1 MEKKNAKTVCVSNV
15 RKVLALLVL
24 SFLFSIL
31 SGQESDRDT
40 PALKDR
46 LFYGGNIALQ
56 FGTITNIEISPVI
69 GLWIFPKLAVAI
81 GPSYIY
87 YKDMYGATDIYG
99 GRSYIQY
106 VIFRD
111 LDKFIPLGIH
121 TSLCL
126 HLEDEMLSL
135 DSRLKDNTSLSTNRF
150 MVNTVLGGIA
160 ISQQIGSR
168 SSVNLMILWT
178 LNDPGY
184 QLYSNPE
191 IRIGFV
197 F

>member
-1 MEKKNAKTVCVSNV
+1 MERKNIKTVYVSNM
-15 RKVLALLVL
+15 RKIPALIILF
-24 SFLFSIL
+24 FLFSIL
-31 SGQESDRDT
+31 SGQESDKDT

-56 FGTITNIEISPVI
+56 FGTPTNIEIAPII
-69 GLWIFPKLAVAI
+69 GIWVLPKLAVAL
-81 GPSYIY
+81 GPSYMY
-87 YKDMYGATDIYG
+87 YKDLNVSADIYG
-99 GRSYIQY
+99 GRAYAQFV
-106 VIFRD
+106 VIRD

-135 DSRLKDNTSLSTNRF
+135 DSSLRDNTSSSAGRF
-150 MVNTVLGGIA
+150 MVNTVLGGLA
-160 ISQQIGSR
+160 ISQQIGTR

-191 IRIGFV
+191 IRIGFA

>member
-1 MEKKNAKTVCVSNV
+1 MERKNIKTVCVSNM
-15 RKVLALLVL
+15 RKIPTMVILF
-24 SFLFSIL
+24 FLFSIL
-31 SGQESDRDT
+31 SGQESEKDT

-56 FGTITNIEISPVI
+56 FGTITNIEIAPVV
-69 GLWIFPKLAVAI
+69 GLWLLPKLAVAI

-87 YKDMYGATDIYG
+87 YKDMYGSIDFYG
-99 GRSYIQY
+99 GRAYTQY
-106 VIFRD
+106 VVFRD
-111 LDKFIPLGIH
+111 LDKFIPLGVH

-135 DSRLKDNTSLSTNRF
+135 DSRLKDNTSVSSGRF
-150 MVNTVLGGIA
+150 INNTVLGGFA
-160 ISQQIGSR
+160 ISQQIGNR
-168 SSVNLMILWT
+168 SSVNLMFLWT

-184 QLYSNPE
+184 QIYSNPE

>member
-15 RKVLALLVL
+15 RKILALLIL

-31 SGQESDRDT
+31 SGQESDKDT

-46 LFYGGNIALQ
+46 LFYGGNMALQ

-69 GLWIFPKLAVAI
+69 GLWVFPKLAVAI
-81 GPSYIY
+81 GPSYSFY
-87 YKDMYGATDIYG
+87 EYNSVKTDIYG

-106 VIFRD
+106 VLFRD
-111 LDKFIPLGIH
+111 LDKYIPLGIH

-135 DSRLKDNTSLSTNRF
+135 DSRYWENTSVSANRF
-150 MVNTVLGGIA
+150 IVNTVLGGVA

-184 QLYSNPE
+184 QIYSNPE